1 MTPTSDSALLQPLYQ
16 RVYAVLLQRISEG
29 EYGPGS
35 ALPAEARLSEEF
47 SVSVATIRKA
57 LDEMVRRG
65 YVVRRRGS
73 GTYVNADAVRPASD
87 VFVGT
92 IDDLLSE
99 TPQFPVHDIRVAPHI
114 RFPQDVREEFGPGVE
129 AGMTLRTRRRS
140 GETIF
145 VYSLHYVSPLLEP
158 EVTERELGTEGM
170 MALLRRRGIE
180 ITAVEQ
186 TMSAV
191 LADVEVAR
199 ELGVAVGSPLLLARR
214 VLRTAAGPVDVTRI
228 WYRGDMYR
236 WRAAV
241 RADGP
246 PAPDGSPEVG

>member
-1 MTPTSDSALLQPLYQ
+1 VTPTSDSSLLQPLYQ

-29 EYGPGS
+29 EYAVGS
-35 ALPAEARLSEEF
+35 ALPAEARLSTEF
-47 SVSVATIRKA
+47 SVSIATIRKA
-57 LDEMVRRG
+57 LDEMAQRG

-73 GTYVNADAVRPASD
+73 GTYVSADAVRPTSD

-99 TPQFPVHDIRVAPHI
+99 TPQFPIHDIRITPGA
-114 RFPQDVREEFGPGVE
+114 RFPHDVREEFGQGVE
-129 AGMTLRTRRRS
+129 AGTVLRTRRKS
-140 GETIF
+140 GETVF
-145 VYSLHYVSPLLEP
+145 VYSLHYVSPHLEP
-158 EVTERELGTEGM
+158 KVTKRELGNKGM

-191 LADVEVAR
+191 LADVEVAQ
-199 ELGVAVGSPLLLARR
+199 ELGVAVGSPALLARR
-214 VLRTAAGPVDVTRI
+214 VLHTSGGPVDVTRI
-228 WYRGDMYR
+228 WYRGDMYQ
-236 WRAAV
+236 WRASV

-246 PAPDGSPEVG
+246 QGADGSLVAG